1 MSLKLFDYGNRN
13 KYVHQVFD
21 NKERIS
27 PKTQYRLAGSQHFAE
42 TELGDPRFHY
52 SPVSSEHCIG
62 MYNSDGYYCTYCPPV
77 AAAGVKDPVGRF
89 MRHPWADEERQR
101 QEAFS

>member
-1 MSLKLFDYGNRN
+1 MSLKLFDYDNRN

-62 MYNSDGYYCTYCPPV
+62 MYNSDGYYCTYCPPI

-89 MRHPWADEERQR
+89 VRHPWAHEERQR

>member
-1 MSLKLFDYGNRN
+1 MALKLFDYDNRG

-27 PKTQYRLAGSQHFAE
+27 PKTVYRVAGSPNFAD

-52 SPVSSEHCIG
+52 SPVNGDHAIG
-62 MYNSDGYYCTYCPPV
+62 MYDMEGYYCTYCPPV
-77 AAAGVKDPVGRF
+77 QTPGVKDPIGRF
-89 MRHPWADEERQR
+89 VRHPWSDEERKR
-101 QEAFS
+101 QEAFA

>member
-27 PKTQYRLAGSQHFAE
+27 PKTQYRLAGSQHFPE
-42 TELGDPRFHY
+42 TDLRDPRFDY

>member
-1 MSLKLFDYGNRN
+1 MSLKLFDYDNRN

>member
-1 MSLKLFDYGNRN
+1 MSLKLFDYTNRN

>member
-1 MSLKLFDYGNRN
+1 MSLKLFDYENRT

-27 PKTQYRLAGSQHFAE
+27 PKTQYRLAGSPNFGE

-52 SPVSSEHCIG
+52 SPVSSESAIG
-62 MYNSDGYYCTYCPPV
+62 MYDEHGYYCTYCPPIQTPGINV
-77 AAAGVKDPVGRF
+77 PVGRF
-89 MRHPWADEERQR
+89 VRHPWAEDERRR
-101 QEAFS
+101 QEAFA

>member
-1 MSLKLFDYGNRN
+1 MSLKLFDYDNRN

-62 MYNSDGYYCTYCPPV
+62 MYDSEGYYCTYCPPI

-89 MRHPWADEERQR
+89 VRHPWAHEERQR

>member
-1 MSLKLFDYGNRN
+1 MSLKLFDYDNRN

-89 MRHPWADEERQR
+89 IRHPWADEERQR

>member
-1 MSLKLFDYGNRN
+1 MSLKLFDYENRN

-27 PKTQYRLAGSQHFAE
+27 PKTQYRLAGSPNFGE

-52 SPVSSEHCIG
+52 SPVSSEHAIG
-62 MYNSDGYYCTYCPPV
+62 MYDEHGYYCTYCPPIQTP
-77 AAAGVKDPVGRF
+77 GVNVPVGRF
-89 MRHPWADEERQR
+89 VRHPWSEEERRR
-101 QEAFS
+101 QEAFA

>member
-89 MRHPWADEERQR
+89 VRHPWADEERQR

>member
-1 MSLKLFDYGNRN
+1 MSLKLFDYDNRN

-62 MYNSDGYYCTYCPPV
+62 MYNSEGYYCTYCPPI

-89 MRHPWADEERQR
+89 VRHPWAHEERQR

>member
-89 MRHPWADEERQR
+89 IRHPWADEERQR

>member
-1 MSLKLFDYGNRN
+1 MSLKLFDYTNRN

-101 QEAFS
+101 QEAFA

>member
-1 MSLKLFDYGNRN
+1 MSLKLFDYDNRN

-27 PKTQYRLAGSQHFAE
+27 PKTQYRLAGSPNFGE

-52 SPVSSEHCIG
+52 SPVSSEHAIG
-62 MYNSDGYYCTYCPPV
+62 MYDEHGYYCTYCPPIQTP
-77 AAAGVKDPVGRF
+77 GVSVPVGRF
-89 MRHPWADEERQR
+89 VRHPWAEEERRR
-101 QEAFS
+101 QEAFA

>member
-1 MSLKLFDYGNRN
+1 MALKLFDYDNRK

-27 PKTQYRLAGSQHFAE
+27 PKTVYRLAGSQHFAE

-52 SPVSSEHCIG
+52 SPVASEHCIG
-62 MYNSDGYYCTYCPPV
+62 MYDSEGYYCTYCPPI

-89 MRHPWADEERQR
+89 VKHPWAHEERQR

>member
-1 MSLKLFDYGNRN
+1 MSLKLFNYENRT

-27 PKTQYRLAGSQHFAE
+27 PKTQYRLAGSPNFGE

-52 SPVSSEHCIG
+52 SPVSSESAIG
-62 MYNSDGYYCTYCPPV
+62 MYDADGYYCAYCPPIQTPGINV
-77 AAAGVKDPVGRF
+77 PVGRF
-89 MRHPWADEERQR
+89 VRHPWSEDERRR
-101 QEAFS
+101 QEAFG

>member
-1 MSLKLFDYGNRN
+1 MSLKLFDYTNRN

-62 MYNSDGYYCTYCPPV
+62 MYDSDGYYCTYCPPI

-89 MRHPWADEERQR
+89 VRHPWAHEERQR

>member
-1 MSLKLFDYGNRN
+1 MALKLFDYDNRK

-27 PKTQYRLAGSQHFAE
+27 PKTVYRLAGSQHFAE

-62 MYNSDGYYCTYCPPV
+62 MYDSDGYYCTYCPPV
-77 AAAGVKDPVGRF
+77 AAAGIKDPVGRF
-89 MRHPWADEERQR
+89 VRHPWAHEERQR

>member
-1 MSLKLFDYGNRN
+1 MSLKLFDYDNRS

-27 PKTQYRLAGSQHFAE
+27 PKTQYRLAGSASFGE

-52 SPVSSEHCIG
+52 SPVSSEHAIG
-62 MYNSDGYYCTYCPPV
+62 MYDSDGYYCTYCPPIQTP
-77 AAAGVKDPVGRF
+77 GVSVPIGRF
-89 MRHPWADEERQR
+89 IRHPWSEEERRR
-101 QEAFS
+101 QEAFA

>member
-21 NKERIS
+21 NKERIN
-27 PKTQYRLAGSQHFAE
+27 PKTQYRIAGSQHFAE

-62 MYNSDGYYCTYCPPV
+62 MYDGDGYYCTYCPPV

-89 MRHPWADEERQR
+89 IRHPWADEERQR

>member
-1 MSLKLFDYGNRN
+1 MALKLFDYGNRT

-27 PKTQYRLAGSQHFAE
+27 PKTVYRLAGSQHFAE

-52 SPVSSEHCIG
+52 SPVASEHCIG
-62 MYNSDGYYCTYCPPV
+62 MYDDDGYYCTYCPPV
-77 AAAGVKDPVGRF
+77 ASPGVKDPVGRF
-89 MRHPWADEERQR
+89 VRHPWAHEEQQR

>member
-1 MSLKLFDYGNRN
+1 MDYTNRN

>member
-1 MSLKLFDYGNRN
+1 MSLKLFDYDNRN

-27 PKTQYRLAGSQHFAE
+27 PKTQYRLAGSPNFGE

-52 SPVSSEHCIG
+52 SPVSSESAIG
-62 MYNSDGYYCTYCPPV
+62 MYDVDGYYCTYCPPIQTPGINV
-77 AAAGVKDPVGRF
+77 PVGRF
-89 MRHPWADEERQR
+89 VRHPWSEEERRR
-101 QEAFS
+101 QEAFA